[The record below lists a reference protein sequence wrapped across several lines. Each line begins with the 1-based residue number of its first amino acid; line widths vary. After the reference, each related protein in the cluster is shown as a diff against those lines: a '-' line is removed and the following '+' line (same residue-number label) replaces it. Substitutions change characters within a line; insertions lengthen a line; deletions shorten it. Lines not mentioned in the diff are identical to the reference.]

1 MPEGVIMLSGG
12 QKVMMKL
19 DTLSAELTARMKTE
33 RATGTYPR
41 TACPDSAAV
50 YRYGS
55 MGIVDTGWRSAY
67 ARDTEMIMHCP
78 FYNRYSDKTQV
89 FSFVKNDDVSHRM
102 LHVQLVSRIA
112 RTIGAALNLK
122 TDLIE
127 AIALGHDMGHT
138 PFAHAGERFLDEISF
153 ARTGRHFCHAAQSA
167 RVLDRIYPYNIT
179 LQTLTGLC
187 SHNFLLDREKYVPE
201 PIGDFA
207 EFDRVLSCCEKDRTY
222 VTRITPTTLEAIV
235 VRISD
240 IIAYLGKDREDA
252 LRAGFIREDPFQN
265 NVIGASN
272 TEIVNNLAVNLIE
285 NSYGKPYIRLD
296 RSYLDAMMQS
306 RQENYAVIYNRVTE
320 EGRLAETVRP
330 MMAELYERLFD
341 DLVQGRK
348 ESPIFT
354 HHIAYVERFQALRG
368 SSYGNE
374 EPDRI
379 VTDYIASM
387 TDDYFLDLYRYFF
400 PWRDTNIRY
409 QGYFD

>member
-1 MPEGVIMLSGG
+1 M
-12 QKVMMKL
+12 
-19 DTLSAELTARMKTE
+19 
-33 RATGTYPR
+33 
-41 TACPDSAAV
+41 
-50 YRYGS
+50 
-55 MGIVDTGWRSAY
+55 
-67 ARDTEMIMHCP
+67 
-78 FYNRYSDKTQV
+78 
-89 FSFVKNDDVSHRM
+89 
-102 LHVQLVSRIA
+102 
-112 RTIGAALNLK
+112 
-122 TDLIE
+122 
-127 AIALGHDMGHT
+127 
-138 PFAHAGERFLDEISF
+138 
-153 ARTGRHFCHAAQSA
+153 
-167 RVLDRIYPYNIT
+167 
-179 LQTLTGLC
+179 
-187 SHNFLLDREKYVPE
+187 
-201 PIGDFA
+201 
-207 EFDRVLSCCEKDRTY
+207 
-222 VTRITPTTLEAIV
+222 
-235 VRISD
+235 
-240 IIAYLGKDREDA
+240 
-252 LRAGFIREDPFQN
+252 RAGFIREDPFQN

-296 RSYLDAMMQS
+296 HSYLDAMVQS

-400 PWRDTNIRY
+400 PWRDTKIRY